1 MSKIK
6 NIKAHNKNVLDAI
19 CVLNEEKH
27 LFEMKTKLHYVN
39 FENIDNFFHFKNALM
54 DFYNKLSLE
63 YNRYVSTA

>member
-39 FENIDNFFHFKNALM
+39 FENIDNFFHF
-54 DFYNKLSLE
+54 
-63 YNRYVSTA
+63 